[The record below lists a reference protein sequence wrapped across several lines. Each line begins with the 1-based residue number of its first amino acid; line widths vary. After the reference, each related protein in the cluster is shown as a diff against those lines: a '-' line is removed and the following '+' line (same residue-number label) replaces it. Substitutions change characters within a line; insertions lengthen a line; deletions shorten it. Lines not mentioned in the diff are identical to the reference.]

1 MPEWTVRSIQAR
13 EIYDSRG
20 NPTVEVDLCTEG
32 ALFRAAVPSG
42 ASTGIYEAL
51 ELRDGD
57 KGRLLGKG
65 VLKAVSNV
73 NTLIAPKLVGM
84 NVTRQTEIDKFM
96 VETIDG
102 SQNEWGWSKSK
113 LGANAILAVSMAVC
127 RAGAAASTMTL
138 YEWIAKLAGQP
149 TDKFIMPCPSF
160 NVINGGSHA
169 GNRLACQEFM
179 ILPVGA
185 KSFRDAMQIGAEVY
199 HTLKGCIKKK
209 YGQDACN
216 VGDEG
221 GFAPSVQDNNEAL
234 DILMDALDKSGHAA
248 KVKIATDV
256 AASEFY
262 DAKTKKYDLDFKNP
276 DSADSMKKTSDEM
289 IEYYKAWLDKYPLV
303 SIEDPFDQDDWE
315 AYTKFQEAVGQGT
328 QIVGDDLLVTNPK
341 RVATAIKKAACNAL
355 LLKVNQIGSVTEA
368 ITAAMM
374 AIKKGWGVMV
384 SHRSGETEDS
394 FIADLVVGLR
404 AGEIKTG
411 APCRSERLSKYNQ
424 LLRIEEELGP
434 LCSFAG
440 ECFRS
445 TGLNATPISAPLD
458 VSSLSTSPIDG
469 QKPGTSGLRKKTK
482 VFMEGYYLHN
492 FVQSV
497 FNALFDEGVP
507 VKGGTLV
514 VSGDGRFWNKEAIQ
528 IIIKI
533 ALANGVG
540 RVWCGTGGLLS
551 TPAVSAVIRS
561 RGGGFEPFGGFIC
574 SASHNP
580 GGINDDFGIKYN
592 CENGGPAPEKMT
604 DKMVSHTAS
613 IKEIKMCE
621 KVPAIDLTNAGV
633 YLIGD
638 RIVEVFD
645 CVEDHLKLLRECFD
659 FDAIKKLIARPDFT
673 FVYDCMCGVQGPYAK
688 RILEQELGG
697 KPGSCINAD
706 PKEDFGGPE
715 SPWHGHAD
723 PNLTY
728 AVVLVKTMGLNAK
741 GEKIATDAPVPTF
754 GAGADG
760 DADRN
765 MILGSQFFVSPS
777 DSLAMIVANAECI
790 PQFQRQGGLKGCAR
804 SMPTSGALDL
814 VANKKGIKC
823 FEVPTGW
830 KFFGNLMD
838 SGTSYF
844 PDKEKYTPFICG
856 EESFGTGSD
865 HVREKDGMWAV
876 LAWLQILASK
886 NAGDGKLVTVEDI
899 ANAHWSEYGRN
910 YYARYDYEGVDKPKA
925 EEMMK
930 AMADNSGKLAGQKF
944 GDMEIKT
951 NDMFEYND
959 PVDGSVSKNQGIRF
973 IFTDGSRIVFRLSGT
988 GVAGATVRLYLEK
1001 VIPPGG
1007 DITLAAFDVVKPL
1020 GALALELSKLQ
1031 EYTGRDAP
1039 TVIT

>member
-1 MPEWTVRSIQAR
+1 MPTIQSLKAR

-20 NPTVEVDLCTEG
+20 NPTVEVDLLTDS

-42 ASTGIYEAL
+42 ASTGVYEAW

-57 KGRLLGKG
+57 NNRLMGKG
-65 VLKAVSNV
+65 CQKAVENV
-73 NTLIAPKLVGM
+73 NSKIAPKLVGYD
-84 NVTRQTEIDKFM
+84 VTKQGEIDRLM
-96 VETIDG
+96 VEELDG
-102 SQNEWGWSKSK
+102 TTNEWGWSKK
-113 LGANAILAVSMAVC
+113 DLGANAILAVSMAVC
-127 RAGAAASTMTL
+127 RAGAAASMMTL
-138 YEWIAKLAGQP
+138 YEYIAKLSGQP
-149 TDKFIMPCPSF
+149 SERWVMPVPAF

-185 KSFRDAMQIGAEVY
+185 ASFKEAMRIGAEVY
-199 HTLKGCIKKK
+199 HTLKKVIKDK

-221 GFAPSVQDNNEAL
+221 GFAPSVDNEEAL
-234 DILMDALDKSGHAA
+234 TVLMEAMEKSGH
-248 KVKIATDV
+248 KDKIKIGTDV

-262 DAKTKKYDLDFKNP
+262 LEKEKKYDLDKWNKE
-276 DSADSMKKTSDEM
+276 SRDSMKKTASEM
-289 IEYYKAWLDKYPLV
+289 IEYYKGWISKYPLV

-315 AYTKFQEAVGQGT
+315 AYTAFQKEVGSTT

-341 RVATAIKKAACNAL
+341 RVATAITKVACNAL

-404 AGEIKTG
+404 AGQIKTG
-411 APCRSERLSKYNQ
+411 APCRSERLAKYNQ
-424 LLRIEEELGP
+424 LLRIEEELGS
-434 LCSFAG
+434 LCTYAG
-440 ECFRS
+440 SAFR
-445 TGLNATPISAPLD
+445 TVGLNASPLGGALD
-458 VSSLSTSPIDG
+458 VSTLETKPIAG

-482 VFMEGYYLHN
+482 EFMEGYYLHN

-497 FNALFDEGVP
+497 FNALKDCDVP
-507 VKGGTLV
+507 VQGGTLV
-514 VSGDGRFWNKEAIQ
+514 VSGDGRYWNKDALQ

-540 RVWCGTGGLLS
+540 RVWIGTGGLLS
-551 TPAVSAVIRS
+551 TPAVSAVIRT
-561 RGGGFEPFGGFIC
+561 RGGGFECFGGFIC

-580 GGINDDFGIKYN
+580 GGLTEDFGIKYN

-604 DKMVSHTAS
+604 DRMVEHTAK
-613 IKEIKMCE
+613 ITQIKMCE
-621 KVPAIDLTNAGV
+621 KLPAIDVTKPGT
-633 YLIGD
+633 YTIGD

-645 CVEDHLKLLRECFD
+645 SVEDHLAVLKKCFD
-659 FDAIKKLIARPDFT
+659 FEQIKTLLARPDFT
-673 FVYDCMCGVQGPYAK
+673 FVYDCMCGVQGPYA
-688 RILEQELGG
+688 RGILETELGG
-697 KPGSCINAD
+697 KPGSCTNAD

-715 SPWHGHAD
+715 SAWHGHAD

-728 AVVLVKTMGLNAK
+728 AVELVKTMGLNAK
-741 GEKIATDAPVPTF
+741 GQKIDTGGKEIPTF
-754 GAGADG
+754 GAAADG

-765 MILGSQFFVSPS
+765 MILGKQFFVSPS
-777 DSLAMIVANAECI
+777 DSLAMIVANSHLI
-790 PQFQRQGGLKGCAR
+790 PQFKSGLKGCAR

-814 VANKKGIKC
+814 VAKKKELPF

-844 PDKEKYTPFICG
+844 PDKPKYTPFICG
-856 EESFGTGSD
+856 EESFGTGAD

-876 LAWLQILASK
+876 LAWLNILAAK
-886 NAGDGKLVTVEDI
+886 TQAAGKLVTVEDV
-899 ANAHWSEYGRN
+899 AKEHWKTYGRN

-930 AMADNSGKLAGQKF
+930 KMGESSLVGKTVQG
-944 GDMEIKT
+944 MEVKS
-951 NDMFEYND
+951 NDVFEYND
-959 PVDGSVSKNQGIRF
+959 PVDNSVSKNQGVRF
-973 IFTDGSRIVFRLSGT
+973 IFTDGSRIIFRLSGT

-1001 VIPPGG
+1001 YVAESG
-1007 DITLAAFDVVKPL
+1007 DLEQEAFEVVKPL
-1020 GALALELSKLQ
+1020 AAIALELSDLKT
-1031 EYTGRDAP
+1031 YTGRDEP
-1039 TVIT
+1039 NVIT

>member
-1 MPEWTVRSIQAR
+1 MPTICNLRAR
-13 EIYDSRG
+13 EIFDSRG
-20 NPTVEVDLCTEG
+20 NPTVEVDLCTES

-57 KGRLLGKG
+57 KARLLGKG
-65 VLKAVSNV
+65 VLKAVANV
-73 NTLIAPKLVGM
+73 NNIIQPALKGMDVTLQKV
-84 NVTRQTEIDKFM
+84 IDKKM
-96 VETIDG
+96 VESIDG
-102 SQNEWGWSKSK
+102 SKNEWGWSKSK

-127 RAGAAASTMTL
+127 RAGAAASQLTL
-138 YEWIAKLAGQP
+138 YEYIANLAGQP
-149 TDKFIMPCPSF
+149 TDKFVMPVPSF

-185 KSFRDAMQIGAEVY
+185 SSFKEAMIIGAEVY
-199 HTLKGCIKKK
+199 HTLKGVIKKK

-234 DILMDALDKSGHAA
+234 DVLMEAIEKSGHKA
-248 KVKIATDV
+248 KVKIGTDV

-262 DAKTKKYDLDFKNP
+262 IPDTKKYDLDFKNP
-276 DSADSMKKTSDEM
+276 GGSPDSMKKTSSEM
-289 IEYYKAWLDKYPLV
+289 VEYYKAWLGKYPFV
-303 SIEDPFDQDDWE
+303 SIEDPFDQDDWD
-315 AYTKFQEAVGQGT
+315 AYTMFTKEVGTQV
-328 QIVGDDLLVTNPK
+328 QIVGDDLLVTNPT
-341 RVATAIKKAACNAL
+341 RVATAIQKTACNAL

-374 AIKKGWGVMV
+374 SIKQGWGVMV

-404 AGEIKTG
+404 AGQIKTG
-411 APCRSERLSKYNQ
+411 APCRSERLAKYNQ

-434 LCSFAG
+434 LCSYAG
-440 ECFRS
+440 EGFR
-445 TGLNATPISAPLD
+445 TIGANAKTVQCSLE
-458 VSSLSTSPIDG
+458 VSSLKTAPIPG

-482 VFMEGYYLHN
+482 EFMNGYYLHN

-497 FNALFDEGVP
+497 FNALFAENVP

-514 VSGDGRFWNKEAIQ
+514 VSGDGRFWNPECIQ

-540 RVWCGTGGLLS
+540 RIWLGTDGLLS
-551 TPAVSAVIRS
+551 TPAVSAVIRT
-561 RGGGFEPFGGFIC
+561 RGGGNEPFGGFIC

-580 GGINDDFGIKYN
+580 GGIDDDFGIKYN

-604 DKMVSHTAS
+604 DKMVQFTAS
-613 IKEIKMCE
+613 LSEIKMCE
-621 KVPAIDLTNAGV
+621 KVPEIDLSKPAV
-633 YLIGD
+633 YMVGD
-638 RIVEVFD
+638 RIIEVFD
-645 CVEDHLKLLRECFD
+645 PVEDHLALLQECFD
-659 FDAIKKLIARPDFT
+659 FGQIKELIARPDFT
-673 FVYDCMCGVQGPYAK
+673 FVYDCMSGVQGPYARK
-688 RILEQELGG
+688 ILEQVLGG

-706 PKEDFGGPE
+706 PKPDFGGPS

-728 AVVLVKTMGLNAK
+728 AVVLVATMGLNAK
-741 GEKIATDAPVPTF
+741 GEKIETGKPIPTF

-765 MILGSQFFVSPS
+765 MILGSQFFMSPS
-777 DSLAMIVANAECI
+777 DSLAVIVANADCI
-790 PQFQRQGGLKGCAR
+790 PQFKGGLKGCAR

-814 VANKKGIKC
+814 VAKKKGLDC

-838 SGTSYF
+838 SGTDYF
-844 PDKEKYTPFICG
+844 PGKKTYTPFVCG

-876 LAWLQILASK
+876 LAWLQILAVK
-886 NAGDGKLVTVEDI
+886 TLKAGKLVTVEDV
-899 ANAHWSEYGRN
+899 AKAHWAEYGRN

-925 EEMMK
+925 EDMMK
-930 AMADNSGKLAGQKF
+930 AMGDKAGTLVGTKVQ
-944 GDMEIKT
+944 GMEIAI
-951 NDMFEYND
+951 NDVFAYND

-973 IFTDGSRIVFRLSGT
+973 IFTDGSRIIFRLSGT

-1001 VIPPGG
+1001 YVAPGG
-1007 DITLAAFDVVKPL
+1007 DLGQHAFDVVLPL
-1020 GALALELSKLQ
+1020 AAIAQELSSLST
-1031 EYTGRDAP
+1031 YTGRDKP